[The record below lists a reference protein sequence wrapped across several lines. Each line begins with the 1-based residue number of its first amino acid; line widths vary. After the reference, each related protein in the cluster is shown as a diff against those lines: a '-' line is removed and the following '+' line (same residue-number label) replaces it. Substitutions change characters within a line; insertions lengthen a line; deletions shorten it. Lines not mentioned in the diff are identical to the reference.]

1 MPSTVRRT
9 RPEVISR
16 PATSCTSCLQAATA
30 TALALPDTYFEELTR
45 TYQAKR
51 DRLHAGLEAA
61 GFKVYADNPSQV
73 AIIAAMTEDQKEMLR
88 SEGRGATVEL
98 KHATIGSGGRIFES
112 ALRVSA

>member
-1 MPSTVRRT
+1 MPVQLKF
-9 RPEVISR
+9 SR
-16 PATSCTSCLQAATA
+16 VV
-30 TALALPDTYFEELTR
+30 ALTNVARIP
-45 TYQAKR
+45 
-51 DRLHAGLEAA
+51 